1 MKFWSRNTEIEFL
14 FTTLKNNFLT
24 NVMLWWVR
32 PLVTGGRP
40 VWHWTKEFPMKVML
54 CNCTRCTAGL
64 GCMLAIRK
72 AFTFCFAN
80 PTACIP
86 SLSKPTASCQ
96 TIQPNRHTKSETS
109 SLARENSCTAFPLGN
124 GSSVAYSICSVMFYY
139 LALWH
144 LPCYF

>member
-1 MKFWSRNTEIEFL
+1 
-14 FTTLKNNFLT
+14 
-24 NVMLWWVR
+24 
-32 PLVTGGRP
+32 
-40 VWHWTKEFPMKVML
+40 MKVML

-64 GCMLAIRK
+64 ECMLAIRK
-72 AFTFCFAN
+72 AFTVCFAS

-96 TIQPNRHTKSETS
+96 TIQPYRHTHSETS
-109 SLARENSCTAFPLGN
+109 SLARENSFTVFPLGN

-144 LPCYF
+144 LPCYFSSLPWSAHSLGRISSLLMFREAFILLFLVNLLWRMHRPQITRL